1 VVHVVRGSSPA
12 RPGRRLCAGLCAAT
26 LACGAFLV
34 AHGSSGRAA
43 ADVPDV
49 ALTSLGTFASPLYVT
64 SPPGDPTRVFV
75 VERGG
80 TVRVVK
86 NGALLP
92 APFINVTDDIGQG
105 GERGLLSIAFAPD
118 YAISGLFYSFATQP
132 TGTLVVWEHHAAPGA
147 DVADAGHRIV
157 LSIPHPA
164 TNHNGGQLQFGPD
177 GFLYIG
183 VGDGG
188 TGANGQNTGVLL
200 GKILRIDPRATATAA
215 YSIPPGQPFA
225 AGAAPEIWAY
235 GFRNPWRFSFDS
247 LTGDLLIGEVGE
259 NLWEEIDQ
267 LPAGQAPGANLGWN
281 CWEGTHPFSGGNCSV
296 AATPPIF
303 EYAHD
308 ATHCSISGGFI
319 ARDPTVPT
327 LAGRYLF
334 ADYCGTGASAIAV
347 PVGSPPDIATLGAA
361 VHTAGFG
368 QDSDGHLYI
377 TSLNTGGVWRVTGT
391 GAADKPP
398 VAAFTMSSTTPAV
411 GAALHLD
418 ATSSTDPDG
427 PIFSYNWDTD
437 GDGKIDAKGV
447 TTDVSYPTAGAR
459 AITLTVLDTVGAHSS
474 RTQAVFVGGK
484 TTPPGTPDAAARLRA
499 TLTAPSPQVLKV
511 VRKRGLLVRFRAD
524 GSATWTITATLRQ
537 SAKVRATRL
546 HTAHGQLARKTFTAH
561 TGSGSV
567 RLRIAG
573 ARLAGMR
580 TLIVRV
586 QANVRAG
593 GQSVQR
599 SLLVRITR

>member
-1 VVHVVRGSSPA
+1 MLHVVRRGSSPA
-12 RPGRRLCAGLCAAT
+12 RTGWRIRAGLCVAL
-26 LACGAFLV
+26 LACGAFLL
-34 AHGSSGRAA
+34 AHGSSQPAA

-86 NGALLP
+86 NGVVLP
-92 APFINVTDDIGQG
+92 TPFIDISADVGALT
-105 GERGLLSIAFAPD
+105 GERGLLSLAFAPD
-118 YAISGLFYSFATQP
+118 YAVSGLFYTFATQSN
-132 TGTLVVWEHHAAPGA
+132 GTLVIWQFHAAPGA
-147 DVADAGHRIV
+147 DVADLGHTTV
-157 LSIPHPA
+157 LSIAHSA

-177 GFLYIG
+177 GYLYIG
-183 VGDGG
+183 VGDNA

-200 GKILRIDPRATATAA
+200 GKILRIDPRSATPYA
-215 YSIPPGQPFA
+215 IPPGQPFA
-225 AGAAPEIWAY
+225 AGARPEIWAY

-247 LTGDLLIGEVGE
+247 LTGDLLIGDVGE

-281 CWEGTHPFSGGNCSV
+281 CWEGTHPFSAGKCSTP
-296 AATPPIF
+296 ATPPIF

-308 ATHCSISGGFI
+308 ATHCSISGGFV

-347 PVGSPPDIATLGAA
+347 PVGATPDIATLGAA
-361 VHTAGFG
+361 VRTAGFG

-377 TSLNTGGVWRVTGT
+377 TSLSNGGVWRVTGT

-411 GAALHLD
+411 GATLHLD
-418 ATSSTDPDG
+418 ASGSTDPDG
-427 PIFSYNWDTD
+427 PIYSYSWDTD

-447 TTDVSYPTAGAR
+447 TADVSYPTAGAR
-459 AITLTVLDTVGAHSS
+459 AITLTVLDAVGAHSS

-484 TTPPGTPDAAARLRA
+484 TTPGATGATGRLRA

-511 VRKRGLLVRFRAD
+511 VGKRGLLVRFKTDRP
-524 GSATWTITATLRQ
+524 ATWTITATLRQ
-537 SAKVRATRL
+537 ASRLGATRL
-546 HTAHGQLARKTFTAH
+546 QAAHGRLVRRTFKAH
-561 TGSGSV
+561 TGSGSL
-567 RLRIAG
+567 RLHIAG
-573 ARLAGMR
+573 AKLAGMR
-580 TLIVRV
+580 TLVVRL
-586 QANVRAG
+586 QAGVRAG
-593 GQSVQR
+593 GKSVQR